1 MKLQAPFLQLP
12 VLFDAEVL
20 AAEIEAVGEEGW
32 LPHPSGYAGNDF
44 LPLIAAYG
52 EPANEAFEGPMR
64 PTPWLARCPY
74 LMQVLGT
81 LGATLGRTRLMRLSG
96 QAEVTPHTDVNYYWR
111 ERMRVHVPIVTQ
123 PTVRFICGA
132 TEVNMKPGECW
143 IFDTWSLHSVIND
156 NEKARIHLV
165 ADTVGGDGFWE
176 LVSTCRSATHPTPPG
191 WSPRPIAPATDGAL
205 PDLMLETL
213 NVPVVMTPWEA
224 REHIGFLYNELAPNQ
239 PAAAAAYAATTR
251 FLHVWAGLWA
261 AHGEDRAGW
270 PAYRQALEKLQRD
283 LRAGRAD
290 TLGLRNGSLFLDV
303 LFNLVIDP
311 GLADHE
317 RVYADG
323 ERRDNPA
330 TPRPARK
337 PSAKGSGP
345 AVLPTEPD
353 PDFDRPIFVVNPPR
367 SGSSVLFE
375 TLSQAPDLFTI
386 GGESHGLIEGIPALG
401 MPARSWDSNRLDAS
415 DADPEVVAELRE
427 AFLAELRDRNGRRPP
442 QGRIRMLEK
451 TPKNALRIPFLA
463 KAFPEA
469 RFVYLHRDP
478 REVLASMMEAW
489 ESGRFNTYAT
499 VPGWRNKLNWSLL
512 LTPGWR
518 ELSGKPLNEVVAGQ
532 WAATTQI
539 LLDDLDAIPADR
551 RFIARYDAFVA
562 SPQGEVR
569 RLAKALDLGWDQ
581 ELGESVPLSGHTVS
595 APEAGKWK
603 KREAEIMAVLPG
615 LKDLIDRAEKAA
627 G

>member
-20 AAEIEAVGEEGW
+20 AAEIEAVGEQGW
-32 LPHPSGYAGNDF
+32 LPHPSGYPGNDF

-64 PTPWLARCPY
+64 PTTWLQQCPY
-74 LMQVLGT
+74 LMQVLAS

-96 QAEVTPHTDVNYYWR
+96 QAEVTSHVDVNYYWR

-123 PTVRFICGA
+123 PTVRFLCGSN
-132 TEVNMKPGECW
+132 EINMKPGECW

-165 ADTVGGDGFWE
+165 ADTVGGDGFWD
-176 LVSTCRSATHPTPPG
+176 LVSACRSATHPTPPG
-191 WSPRPIAPATDGAL
+191 WSARMVPPSPGAQPPAIDF
-205 PDLMLETL
+205 ETV
-213 NVPVVMTPWEA
+213 NVPIVMTPWEA
-224 REHIGFLYNELAPNQ
+224 REHTGFLYNELAPNQ
-239 PAAAAAYAATTR
+239 PAAGAAFAATSR
-251 FLHVWAGLWA
+251 FLHVWTGLWA

-270 PAYRQALEKLQRD
+270 PSYRQALERLQRE
-283 LRAGRAD
+283 LRQGRAD
-290 TLGLRNGSLFLDV
+290 TLVLRNGALFLDV
-303 LFNLVIDP
+303 LFNLLIDP
-311 GLADHE
+311 ALADHE
-317 RVYADG
+317 RAYIDG

-330 TPRPARK
+330 APRSAKRPAGR
-337 PSAKGSGP
+337 

-375 TLSQAPDLFTI
+375 TLSQAPGLYTI
-386 GGESHGLIEGIPALG
+386 GGEAHGLIEGIPALG
-401 MPARSWDSNRLDAS
+401 MEARGWESNRLNAT
-415 DADPEVVAELRE
+415 DADPSIVAELRL
-427 AFLAELRDRNGRRPP
+427 AFLEALRDRNGRRPP
-442 QGRIRMLEK
+442 EGRVRMLEK

-489 ESGRFNTYAT
+489 ESGRFNTYAV
-499 VPGWRNKLNWSLL
+499 VPGWRHKLNWSLL

-562 SPQGEVR
+562 SPDAEVR
-569 RLAKALDLGWDQ
+569 RLAAALGLEWDQ
-581 ELGESVPLSGHTVS
+581 PLGETVPLSGHTVS
-595 APEAGKWK
+595 PPEAGKWMR
-603 KREAEIMAVLPG
+603 REAEIMAVLPG
-615 LKDLIDRAEKAA
+615 LKELIDRAGMAA